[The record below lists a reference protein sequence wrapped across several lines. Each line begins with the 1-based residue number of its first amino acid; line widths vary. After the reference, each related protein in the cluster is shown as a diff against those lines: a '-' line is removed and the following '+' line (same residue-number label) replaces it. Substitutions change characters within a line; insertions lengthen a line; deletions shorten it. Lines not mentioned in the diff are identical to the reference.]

1 MRNTL
6 AAFLLMTAAALAQDQ
21 PSTSTPTQGNPPQEQ
36 QQTQQQVTPASPAT
50 TEAPSVTQPP
60 AAQQPET
67 QAPPAQVPAAQPAP
81 VPQQAPTPEPA
92 PENLAKPTQAQ
103 PSIAKTNKV
112 ELFRGPTL
120 SDVYCSGFITKQ
132 DVHASAIVID
142 DARAPEQVRSAE
154 RSYIYLSGRGVEEGR
169 EYLLLRHTHDPNHN
183 QSFPGQLG
191 LLSSLGELYEDLGRA
206 KVIAVRKKVGVALV
220 EQGCSEVLPG
230 DMAVPFQERPRPEYK
245 QTNFEQFAVP
255 TGKTKGRVVLAQDLG
270 TLVGNHR
277 IIYLNVGE
285 AQGVKPGDYFR
296 ALRDYGSIA
305 NNPAESLPFKAPPY
319 DPTQKNPPNFEFRGH
334 AGELPIRAIGE
345 MIVLNTTPNTS
356 TALTTY
362 TPEEIHLGDTIEMID
377 STPLPPPAVE
387 ATAAALPPT
396 INCSVSR
403 STIQVGESSIITCNG
418 VAEEGHTLTYS
429 YQASAGQITPRE
441 NRATLTPNAPGPIT
455 VTATAVDDRNLS
467 AQSTVNLDVQ
477 SAPLSPTSTES
488 TGSLT
493 PSMLN
498 ELTFKLGSARVDNRA
513 KAELDDDALRLQRD
527 ANATLI
533 IEGSANPS
541 ENEALALQRAENAKT
556 YLTQSKGIDA
566 SRIQTRA
573 AQTKTGAKV
582 VVVMV
587 PAGAP
592 PQQ

>member
-1 MRNTL
+1 
-6 AAFLLMTAAALAQDQ
+6 
-21 PSTSTPTQGNPPQEQ
+21 
-36 QQTQQQVTPASPAT
+36 
-50 TEAPSVTQPP
+50 
-60 AAQQPET
+60 
-67 QAPPAQVPAAQPAP
+67 
-81 VPQQAPTPEPA
+81 
-92 PENLAKPTQAQ
+92 
-103 PSIAKTNKV
+103 
-112 ELFRGPTL
+112 
-120 SDVYCSGFITKQ
+120 
-132 DVHASAIVID
+132 
-142 DARAPEQVRSAE
+142 
-154 RSYIYLSGRGVEEGR
+154 VEEGR

-220 EQGCSEVLPG
+220 ELGCSEVLPG

-556 YLTQSKGIDA
+556 YLTQSNGIDA

-573 AQTKTGAKV
+573 AQTKTGAQV

>member
-1 MRNTL
+1 M
-6 AAFLLMTAAALAQDQ
+6 
-21 PSTSTPTQGNPPQEQ
+21 
-36 QQTQQQVTPASPAT
+36 
-50 TEAPSVTQPP
+50 
-60 AAQQPET
+60 
-67 QAPPAQVPAAQPAP
+67 
-81 VPQQAPTPEPA
+81 
-92 PENLAKPTQAQ
+92 
-103 PSIAKTNKV
+103 
-112 ELFRGPTL
+112 
-120 SDVYCSGFITKQ
+120 
-132 DVHASAIVID
+132 
-142 DARAPEQVRSAE
+142 
-154 RSYIYLSGRGVEEGR
+154 
-169 EYLLLRHTHDPNHN
+169 
-183 QSFPGQLG
+183 
-191 LLSSLGELYEDLGRA
+191 
-206 KVIAVRKKVGVALV
+206 
-220 EQGCSEVLPG
+220 
-230 DMAVPFQERPRPEYK
+230 
-245 QTNFEQFAVP
+245 
-255 TGKTKGRVVLAQDLG
+255 LAQDLG